1 MLYYEIIIGPMFSGK
16 STELLRRANRYSS
29 IGKNILIVNHTNDT
43 RTDGISTHDGK
54 KMSAT
59 KLDDLGLLNLKKM
72 ENWDNI
78 DVICIDEAQFFYNL
92 YDFIISIEQEDKIV
106 IVAGLDGTSD
116 RKPFGDGNI
125 INTIPLCDKIDKL
138 NALCMVCKDGTP
150 AIFSKRI
157 NGNNDEICIGA
168 SDKYIAVSRK
178 GFFCD

>member
-29 IGKNILIVNHTNDT
+29 IGKNILIVNHTNDV
-43 RTDGISTHDGK
+43 RTEGVSTHDGK
-54 KMSAT
+54 HISAI
-59 KLDDLGLLNLKKM
+59 KLDDNGLLDLKKR
-72 ENWDNI
+72 EDWNEI
-78 DVICIDEAQFFYNL
+78 DVICIDEAQFFCKL
-92 YDFIISIEQEDKIV
+92 YEFIIDIEQDDKIV

-138 NALCMVCKDGTP
+138 NALCMVCKDGTK

-157 NGNNDEICIGA
+157 NNSRDEICIGA